1 MTTTYFYKDGESVET
16 TEHNH
21 ATFSVDGS
29 KVSITFWRACSRC
42 GGAGG
47 WTGWPGYTCFL
58 CRGINPQA
66 SESVTLR
73 VYTADQIIKVVARN
87 AAAAAKR
94 EAKAD
99 AKHQASMDAAQS
111 FLAANGIAAAWPL
124 FTAPSCDAPRAQVI
138 VQDIVAKLV
147 KFGSISPA
155 QVALVAKLT
164 AELAAPKVEAV
175 VVPVPVTDERV
186 QVVGEVVS
194 LKTVENQFGSTRK
207 MLVVTQD
214 GWKVFG
220 AVPSSIHGVE
230 RGDQVSFQARIER
243 SGDDAAFGFF
253 SRPTKATLVEA
264 AA

>member
-1 MTTTYFYKDGESVET
+1 MTTTYYT
-16 TEHNH
+16 N
-21 ATFSVDGS
+21 DGS
-29 KVSITFWRACSRC
+29 IFTLPANSQVIVEGTNTTVTYSSPCTRC

-47 WTGWPGYTCFL
+47 WKGWPGFTCYR
-58 CRGINPQA
+58 CGGQNSHR
-66 SESVTLR
+66 SEISKVR
-73 VYTADQIIKVVARN
+73 VYTADQVGKVVARN
-87 AAAAAKR
+87 AKAAATR

-99 AKHQASMDAAQS
+99 AKHQASLAVAQS
-111 FLAANGIAAAWPL
+111 FLAANGIESAWPL
-124 FTAPSCDAPRAQVI
+124 FTAPSSEAPRAQVI
-138 VQDIVAKLV
+138 VQDIVGKLV

-155 QVALVAKLT
+155 QIALVAKLT

-186 QVVGEVVS
+186 QVVGKVVS
-194 LKTVENQFGSTRK
+194 LKTVEGQFGTTLK
-207 MLVVTQD
+207 MLVVSLD

>member
-1 MTTTYFYKDGESVET
+1 MNTTTYFYKDGESVET

-147 KFGSISPA
+147 RFGSISPA
-155 QVALVAKLT
+155 QIALVAKLT
-164 AELAAPKVEAV
+164 AELAAPKVEVEVA
-175 VVPVPVTDERV
+175 PVPVTDERV
-186 QVVGEVVS
+186 EIIGKVVS
-194 LKTVENQFGSTRK
+194 FKTVESQFGTTLK
-207 MLVVTQD
+207 MLVVTD
-214 GWKVFG
+214 KGWKVFG
-220 AVPSSIHGVE
+220 AVPAGVASATVGTSITFH
-230 RGDQVSFQARIER
+230 SRIER
-243 SGDDAAFGFF
+243 DRKS
-253 SRPTKATLVEA
+253 VV
-264 AA
+264 